1 MVVERTYP
9 IVKGSGMMKTIGQN
23 IRDLDNQIGE
33 LLSRYEQTE
42 EEIEK
47 TIIFEEIENL
57 TKIRKDLKA
66 SKVEGSNSS
75 VWVSGAISIATVVL
89 IMKYEERDVIATKA
103 FNIAT
108 RIFKN

>member
-9 IVKGSGMMKTIGQN
+9 IVKGSGKMKTIGQN

-33 LLSRYEQTE
+33 LLSKYEHTE

-57 TKIRKDLKA
+57 TKIRTELKA
-66 SKVEGSNSS
+66 SQVEGSNSAI
-75 VWVSGAISIATVVL
+75 WVSGALSIATVVL
-89 IMKYEERDVIATKA
+89 IMKYEQTDVIATKA

>member
-1 MVVERTYP
+1 
-9 IVKGSGMMKTIGQN
+9 MMKTIGQN

-33 LLSRYEQTE
+33 LLSKYEHTE

-47 TIIFEEIENL
+47 TGILEEIEAL
-57 TKIRKDLKA
+57 TNIRLELKA
-66 SKVEGSNSS
+66 SKVEGSSSS

-89 IMKYEERDVIATKA
+89 IMKYEETDVIATKA